1 MFDSVIDKL
10 STDGVKVVA
19 TVEDSVYF
27 KLGACIIISVIIATL
42 GSSLVKGIFSFGKKS

>member
-1 MFDSVIDKL
+1 VFDSVIDKL

-42 GSSLVKGIFSFGKKS
+42 GSSLVKGIFTTK

>member
-1 MFDSVIDKL
+1 MFDSAIEKL

-42 GSSLVKGIFSFGKKS
+42 GSSLVKGIFNKG

>member
-1 MFDSVIDKL
+1 MFETAIEKL

-42 GSSLVKGIFSFGKKS
+42 GSSLVKGIFSNGTKS

>member
-1 MFDSVIDKL
+1 MFDTAIEKL

-42 GSSLVKGIFSFGKKS
+42 GSSLVKGIFSNGIKS

>member
-1 MFDSVIDKL
+1 MFDTAIEKL

-42 GSSLVKGIFSFGKKS
+42 GSSLVKGIFSNGTKY

>member
-27 KLGACIIISVIIATL
+27 KLGACIIISVIIAAL
-42 GSSLVKGIFSFGKKS
+42 GASLVKGMFSFGAKS